1 MAYNGLSCLKS
12 LMFLRSCVVRWWPHE
27 TILLSDET
35 ISRFRADIRKHQM
48 VITPVT
54 KRRAAPEL
62 ASGDSQMRNL
72 SFLLAFAFLLAGPSM
87 AGSTDSGLPG
97 VGTFAYSGS
106 PVAASAPQTVVV
118 AAR

>member
-35 ISRFRADIRKHQM
+35 ISRFRADIRPPQM

-62 ASGDSQMRNL
+62 APGDSQMRNL
-72 SFLLAFAFLLAGPSM
+72 SFLLAVAFLLAGPSM